1 MNYLQKPKD
10 YLSKIKITRKALKK
24 LSQDQLQ
31 IINDLL
37 KLDKKVNFSDIE
49 AIITILADDESKQ
62 NFLKYFISR
71 VSVDDLERSALSS
84 NIKKDIKKKI
94 IKSIKNELWV
104 PEDEAEKVYSSLDRS
119 QIFINTDELDSINVT
134 DLLNEV
140 NIKREIIEQYNWDLA
155 ESWALEDELEG
166 LWLDKKG
173 KIHQNFIDFVK
184 NRFSTK
190 MKFNRIKKLR
200 KKSLLL
206 HKKCRY
212 LKFKRN
218 KNYGIWK
225 YHLKQL
231 I

>member
-1 MNYLQKPKD
+1 VNYLQKPKD

-94 IKSIKNELWV
+94 IKSIKNEL
-104 PEDEAEKVYSSLDRS
+104 
-119 QIFINTDELDSINVT
+119 
-134 DLLNEV
+134 
-140 NIKREIIEQYNWDLA
+140 
-155 ESWALEDELEG
+155 
-166 LWLDKKG
+166 
-173 KIHQNFIDFVK
+173 
-184 NRFSTK
+184 
-190 MKFNRIKKLR
+190 
-200 KKSLLL
+200 
-206 HKKCRY
+206 
-212 LKFKRN
+212 
-218 KNYGIWK
+218 
-225 YHLKQL
+225 
-231 I
+231 